1 MTPRELAAEHAARR
15 RARLA
20 RIRRTVAAVGVCVFI
35 ALFSGIYVQMA
46 AGRDPVLGSKTTV
59 TKKASTPT
67 STSTSSDGNA
77 AGSAGDDS
85 SSFST
90 GSDDSSST
98 SSQPSA
104 VTTSQS

>member
-1 MTPRELAAEHAARR
+1 MTPREIAAEHAARR

-20 RIRRTVAAVGVCVFI
+20 RIRRTVAAVSVCVFI
-35 ALFSGIYVQMA
+35 VLFSGIYVQMA

-59 TKKASTPT
+59 TKKASTPK
-67 STSTSSDGNA
+67 SS
-77 AGSAGDDS
+77 GSS
-85 SSFST
+85 ST
-90 GSDDSSST
+90 GSDGSSST

>member
-1 MTPRELAAEHAARR
+1 MTPREIAAQHAARR
-15 RARLA
+15 HARLA
-20 RIRRTVAAVGVCVFI
+20 RIRRTVATVSVCVFI
-35 ALFSGIYVQMA
+35 VLFSGIYVQMA

-67 STSTSSDGNA
+67 STSTSS
-77 AGSAGDDS
+77 AGDDS

-98 SSQPSA
+98 SSQPSP